1 MSGKADMNRHAH
13 IYGIDLASSNELIAF
28 HKSPNEV
35 ATAIGADDVIYQSL
49 EDLESACAELSPRR
63 PQRFEVGVFCGN
75 YVTPVDD
82 NYFEHLERIR
92 GQTRE
97 AKVKERARAA
107 VVNGVA
113 KEEDIRL
120 VVGEERDQE
129 FSDSVANTAVN
140 AEDME
145 KLTKSRRAD
154 YSVKH
159 RQDISLDNL
168 NDHS

>member
-1 MSGKADMNRHAH
+1 MNRHAH

-28 HKSPNEV
+28 HKSPTEI

-63 PQRFEVGVFCGN
+63 PQNFEVGVFCGN

-82 NYFEHLERIR
+82 NYFEHLEQIR
-92 GQTRE
+92 GQSRE

-129 FSDSVANTAVN
+129 FSDSVADTAANVQ
-140 AEDME
+140 DME
-145 KLTKSRRAD
+145 KSRRAD